1 MNNRRE
7 KIKNQ
12 RINQKIQHAK
22 EFKNKGSK
30 EKLTRYS
37 QGNPMRKISRE
48 DLLFLL

>member
-7 KIKNQ
+7 KIKDQ
-12 RINQKIQHAK
+12 KINQKIQHAK
-22 EFKNKGSK
+22 ELKNKQTK
-30 EKLTRYS
+30 EKLTRNS